1 MTWLAVGCFRVDLDA
16 LDFCVETLTRT
27 QAELEALSHD
37 LEAQLLRLHEEW
49 RGEAALAHAQAQHR
63 WESSFHRLRES
74 LAALSV
80 AARHAH
86 GSYAAATDA
95 NQAMWSQLR

>member
-16 LDFCVETLTRT
+16 LDTCVETLARS
-27 QAELEALSHD
+27 QADLEALSQD

-49 RGEAALAHAQAQHR
+49 RGEAALAHAQTQRR
-63 WESSFHRLRES
+63 WESAFHRLQES
-74 LAALSV
+74 LAALSA

-86 GSYAAATDA
+86 GSYAAATGA
-95 NQAMWSQLR
+95 NQAMWSQLS